1 MKILKIELQNIN
13 SLKSEKPILIDFE
26 NEQFKDVGLFA
37 ITGST
42 GAGKTTVLDAITIAL
57 YHNVPRF
64 NNSKGTLI
72 DVVSHGAND
81 AFSRVTF
88 ENDKVRYEAYWGMR
102 LASKAGKKL
111 KNPTEEVRLINLNT
125 GITLAEAKRELIE
138 AVYSATQ
145 LDYNQFL
152 RSVMLAQG
160 EFAAFLTAKGPEKG
174 KLLEQITGEEIY
186 KKIGQGISER
196 KSKEENTL
204 KEIQA
209 KINADDILSEEIKI
223 ELLEKDK
230 VLDAEIIKSETAIV
244 AMQFVESWYVNFKKL
259 ATDSEKLE
267 EASLKLYADVKN
279 HKEDFELL
287 EEHEK
292 AAPFKELIQNINRNE
307 KSILEKLYQS
317 KVLENQLANL
327 KPQIENSTVITEKQ
341 SNELENSEKEFN
353 NWLPK
358 FELITTLDHK
368 IENEVENRKNSIKKL
383 DDLKKQIGV
392 FQVDKNKLSEE
403 LKEKKSTIERT
414 EVFIT
419 KHTFLEEVDAAISNW
434 TTDLITL
441 KGHKEI
447 VNENAVFVIKKKKEL
462 EVTKTE
468 FSKNKGF
475 FDKKI
480 VEINKFD
487 KELTCINEELKK
499 QNLSAILVE
508 KNKLSVHEVNWKE
521 FKSLGEQYIK
531 IEKEHVVL
539 VEKKT
544 SFSKELVAN
553 QKETIALQKQLEVQE
568 KSVLDAE
575 KILDLEKSIA
585 KYEKDR
591 LHLIKGERCSL
602 CGSKNHPFAEHLE
615 AIGVSE
621 SELELSIR
629 RSKLQ
634 NLINSK
640 NESDKKEV
648 KLITSIE
655 GFTNQIKVI
664 LEDIVSVK
672 SKASKLNIDCELT
685 DVDTID
691 KEMNALS
698 ENIKL
703 IDVQIKTI
711 QKLQTQRD
719 EIDAVLKAQ
728 NQSIESLKTKDAT
741 LNEKIKNTNSE
752 IAEKQKLIDEGVKTC
767 KNLENTLQTKF
778 SKFDYKVPS
787 INETKEFIEQ
797 IKAQITNYN
806 IAQKNLN
813 LLKAN
818 VAVINNNLVN
828 VKEKLETNSKSE
840 TEFQEAIQKSD
851 AAFTILKIERN
862 VILPIEVTVEEK
874 RKSLQSVKKQLYEIV
889 DASKIAWQKLID
901 AKNKNEALKVENIKD
916 QKVLNDELIAFETS
930 LENQLKNSDFKSKLA
945 VENALL
951 SKEDSLKYAQVK
963 EQIKEQQLRLQTLKE
978 TNLKAI
984 EDANTSK
991 SFEISE
997 EESKLVLEKLKI
1009 DNKNLSTEKGKIL
1022 EAFRK
1027 DQEIK
1032 NRNQELYKK
1041 IADQEIICGVWKEL
1055 FQIIGNSKDAFN
1067 VYVQR
1072 LTLKHLLDL
1081 ANLHL
1086 FKLNKRYSLKMEE
1099 FYKPKEE
1106 LNFNLIDHYQTDQAR
1121 LVDTSSG
1128 GEKFIIS
1135 LALALGLSDLASK
1148 NVKIDSLF
1156 IDEGFGT
1163 LDNNTLETVIATLET
1178 LQSQG
1183 KLIGIISHVENLKE
1197 RIPTQIKITKKSNGV
1212 SVVNML

>member
-1 MKILKIELQNIN
+1 
-13 SLKSEKPILIDFE
+13 
-26 NEQFKDVGLFA
+26 
-37 ITGST
+37 
-42 GAGKTTVLDAITIAL
+42 
-57 YHNVPRF
+57 
-64 NNSKGTLI
+64 
-72 DVVSHGAND
+72 
-81 AFSRVTF
+81 
-88 ENDKVRYEAYWGMR
+88 
-102 LASKAGKKL
+102 
-111 KNPTEEVRLINLNT
+111 VRLINLNT
-125 GITLAEAKRELIE
+125 GITVAEAKRELIE
-138 AVYSATQ
+138 AVYNATQ

-196 KSKEENTL
+196 KSKEENAL

-230 VLDAEIIKSETAIV
+230 ILDAEIIKSEKETI
-244 AMQFVESWYVNFKKL
+244 AMQFVERWYVSFKKL

-267 EASLKLYADVKN
+267 EASLKLYAHVKN
-279 HKEDFELL
+279 HKNDFELL

-292 AAPFKELIQNINRNE
+292 ATPFKELIQNLHRNE

-327 KPQIENSTVITEKQ
+327 KPQIENSTVIAEKQ
-341 SNELENSEKEFN
+341 SNELGNSEKEFN

-383 DDLKKQIGV
+383 DDLRKQIGV
-392 FQVDKNKLSEE
+392 FQVDKNILSEE
-403 LKEKKSTIERT
+403 LKEKESTIERT

-441 KGHKEI
+441 KGHKET

-468 FSKNKGF
+468 FSKNKEF

-480 VEINKFD
+480 VEISKID
-487 KELTCINEELKK
+487 KELTSINEELKK
-499 QNLSAILVE
+499 HNLSAILVE
-508 KNKLSVHEVNWKE
+508 KNKLSVNEVNWKE
-521 FKSLGEQYIK
+521 FKSLGEQYSK

-591 LHLIKGERCSL
+591 QHLINGEPCSL

-615 AIGVSE
+615 VIGVSE
-621 SELELSIR
+621 SELELNIR

-728 NQSIESLKTKDAT
+728 NLSIESLKTKDAT

-752 IAEKQKLIDEGVKTC
+752 ITERQILITEGVKTC

-778 SKFDYKVPS
+778 SKFDYTVPS
-787 INETKEFIEQ
+787 INETKEFIKQ

-806 IAQKNLN
+806 IAQNNLN

-818 VAVINNNLVN
+818 VAVINTNLGN
-828 VKEKLETNSKSE
+828 IKEKLETSSKSE
-840 TEFQEAIQKSD
+840 TEFQETIQKSD
-851 AAFTILKIERN
+851 AAFTTLKIDRN
-862 VILPIEVTVEEK
+862 AILPLEVTVEDK
-874 RKSLQSVKKQLYEIV
+874 RKSLQSVKNKLTEKLKTSEIEL
-889 DASKIAWQKLID
+889 QKLID

-916 QKVLNDELIAFETS
+916 QKVLKDELIAFETS

-945 VENALL
+945 IENALL
-951 SKEDSLKYAQVK
+951 SKEDALKYAQVK
-963 EQIKEQQLRLQTLKE
+963 EQIKEKELRLQTLKE

-997 EESKLVLEKLKI
+997 EESKQVLVKLKI
-1009 DNKNLSTEKGKIL
+1009 ENKNLSTEKGKIF

-1032 NRNQELYKK
+1032 NRNQEIYKK
-1041 IADQEIICGVWKEL
+1041 IADQEIICAVWKEL

-1086 FKLNKRYSLKMEE
+1086 FKLNKRYSLKMEDS
-1099 FYKPKEE
+1099 YKPKEE

-1212 SVVNML
+1212 SVVNLL

>member
-64 NNSKGTLI
+64 NNSKGTLM

-88 ENDKVRYEAYWGMR
+88 ENDKVRHEAYWGMR
-102 LASKAGKKL
+102 LASKSGKKL

-125 GITLAEAKRELIE
+125 GITVAEAKRELIE
-138 AVYSATQ
+138 AVYNATQ

-186 KKIGQGISER
+186 KKIGQGILER
-196 KSKEENTL
+196 KSKEDNKL
-204 KEIQA
+204 KDIQV

-230 VLDAEIIKSETAIV
+230 VLDAEITKSEKEIDAIRV
-244 AMQFVESWYVNFKKL
+244 VEGWYVDFKKL

-267 EASLKLYADVKN
+267 EASLKLNADVKN
-279 HKEDFELL
+279 HKNDFELL

-317 KVLENQLANL
+317 KVLENQLADL
-327 KPQIENSTVITEKQ
+327 KPQIETLENQTKNKST
-341 SNELENSEKEFN
+341 ELENSEKEFT

-358 FELITTLDHK
+358 FELVITLDHK
-368 IENEVENRKNSIKKL
+368 IENEVENRKKSIKKL
-383 DDLKKQIGV
+383 DDLTKQTGV

-403 LKEKKSTIERT
+403 LKEKESTIKQT
-414 EVFIT
+414 EVFIN
-419 KHTFLEEVDAAISNW
+419 KHTFLDEVDAAISNW

-441 KGHKEI
+441 KGHKET

-468 FSKNKGF
+468 FSKNKEF

-480 VEINKFD
+480 VEISKVD
-487 KELTCINEELKK
+487 KELSFINEELKK
-499 QNLSAILVE
+499 HNLTAILAE
-508 KNKLSVHEVNWKE
+508 KNKLSVYEVNWKE

-531 IEKEHVVL
+531 IEKEYAVL
-539 VEKKT
+539 MEKKT
-544 SFSKELVAN
+544 LFSKELVAN
-553 QKETIALQKQLEVQE
+553 QKETIALEKQLKVQE

-591 LHLIKGERCSL
+591 QHLIKGERCSL

-615 AIGVSE
+615 AIRVSE
-621 SELELSIR
+621 SELELNIR

-640 NESDKKEV
+640 NEYDKKEV
-648 KLITSIE
+648 KLNTSIE
-655 GFTNQIKVI
+655 GFTNQVKSI
-664 LEDIVSVK
+664 LEDIVSIK

-685 DVDTID
+685 DID
-691 KEMNALS
+691 YVNKEMNGIS
-698 ENIKL
+698 KNVKL

-719 EIDAVLKAQ
+719 KIDAVLKAQ
-728 NQSIESLKTKDAT
+728 NLSIESLKTKDAI

-752 IAEKQKLIDEGVKTC
+752 IAEKQKLIDEGLKTC

-778 SKFDYKVPS
+778 SKFDYTVPS
-787 INETKEFIEQ
+787 INETNQFIKQ

-851 AAFTILKIERN
+851 AAFTILKIDRN
-862 VILPIEVTVEEK
+862 AILPLELTVEDK
-874 RKSLQSVKKQLYEIV
+874 RKSLQSVKNTLTEKLKTSETELQQL
-889 DASKIAWQKLID
+889 LD
-901 AKNKNEALKVENIKD
+901 AKNKNEALKVENEKD
-916 QKVLNDELIAFETS
+916 QKVLRDELIAFETS

-945 VENALL
+945 IENALL
-951 SKEDSLKYAQVK
+951 SKEDALKYAQVK
-963 EQIKEQQLRLQTLKE
+963 EQIKEKELRLQTLKE

-991 SFEISE
+991 NFEISD

-1009 DNKNLSTEKGKIL
+1009 ENRDLSTEKGKIF

-1032 NRNQELYKK
+1032 NRNQEIYKK
-1041 IADQEIICGVWKEL
+1041 IADQEIICAVWKEL

-1086 FKLNKRYSLKMEE
+1086 FKLNKRYSLKMEDS
-1099 FYKPKEE
+1099 YKPKEE

-1163 LDNNTLETVIATLET
+1163 LDNNTLETVISTLET